1 MEPLDPFSAPVRE
14 WFLASFGQAT
24 PVQSAGWPAIAGGDH
39 ALLLAPTGSGKT
51 LAAFLWSI
59 DRLMADTNTGTGTR
73 VLYLSPLRALAVD
86 VDKNLRAPLKG
97 ISLAGERLGIPLRT
111 PVVGIRTGDTD
122 ARERR
127 QLIKHPPD
135 ILITTPESL
144 YLMLTSSARDTLR
157 DVEHV
162 IIDEIHA
169 IAGTKR
175 GAHLALSLERL
186 EEICRKPPQRIG
198 LSATQ
203 RPLDEIA
210 RFLGGTDDHGTP
222 RPVRIV
228 DAGVRKPLL
237 IDVIVPV
244 DDMGAISSREFVPEG
259 PPGSPELRSIWP
271 SIHPMVLDLI
281 ESHRSTIVF
290 VNARRLS
297 ERLAAKLNELAA
309 ERAGVEPGSLPQ
321 VVKAHHGSLSR
332 ERRLIIE
339 DELKTGQVKAIV
351 ATSSLELGI
360 DMGLVDLVIQVESPG
375 AVARGLQRVGRA
387 GHQVGEPSK
396 GTFFPKHRNDLLETA
411 VVVDRMQRG
420 LIEDTHYP
428 RNPLDVLA
436 QQIVAM
442 CALDDWPVSRLATVV
457 RRAANF
463 TELTDDVFSATLDLL
478 AGRYPSEEFAE
489 LRPRIVWDRVADVVR
504 GRAGAQRLAVTSGG
518 TIPDRGL
525 FGVFTPDGTRIGELD
540 EEMVYESRPGE
551 TFLLGAST
559 WRIEDITFERVIATP
574 APGMPG
580 KMPFWKGDGPG
591 RPIEL
596 GRALGEFV
604 RTVRAQQPA
613 AALERLQRD
622 HSLDERAAANVLRY
636 LDEQADA
643 TGVVP
648 DDRTIVV
655 ERFRD
660 EIGDWRVCIHTPF
673 GSRVHAPWAIA
684 LRERLRELWGVDP
697 EMLWSD
703 DGIVVRLA
711 EAVDEFPIDALS
723 VDPADIDE
731 LVV

>member
-1 MEPLDPFSAPVRE
+1 M
-14 WFLASFGQAT
+14 
-24 PVQSAGWPAIAGGDH
+24 
-39 ALLLAPTGSGKT
+39 
-51 LAAFLWSI
+51 
-59 DRLMADTNTGTGTR
+59 
-73 VLYLSPLRALAVD
+73 AVD

-111 PVVGIRTGDTD
+111 PVVGMRTGDTD

-339 DELKTGQVKAIV
+339 DELKTGHVKAIV

-420 LIEDTHYP
+420 LIE
-428 RNPLDVLA
+428 V
-436 QQIVAM
+436 
-442 CALDDWPVSRLATVV
+442 
-457 RRAANF
+457 
-463 TELTDDVFSATLDLL
+463 E
-478 AGRYPSEEFAE
+478 
-489 LRPRIVWDRVADVVR
+489 
-504 GRAGAQRLAVTSGG
+504 TS
-518 TIPDRGL
+518 
-525 FGVFTPDGTRIGELD
+525 
-540 EEMVYESRPGE
+540 
-551 TFLLGAST
+551 
-559 WRIEDITFERVIATP
+559 
-574 APGMPG
+574 
-580 KMPFWKGDGPG
+580 
-591 RPIEL
+591 
-596 GRALGEFV
+596 
-604 RTVRAQQPA
+604 Q
-613 AALERLQRD
+613 
-622 HSLDERAAANVLRY
+622 
-636 LDEQADA
+636 
-643 TGVVP
+643 
-648 DDRTIVV
+648 
-655 ERFRD
+655 
-660 EIGDWRVCIHTPF
+660 
-673 GSRVHAPWAIA
+673 
-684 LRERLRELWGVDP
+684 
-697 EMLWSD
+697 
-703 DGIVVRLA
+703 
-711 EAVDEFPIDALS
+711 
-723 VDPADIDE
+723 
-731 LVV
+731 

>member
-111 PVVGIRTGDTD
+111 PVVGMRTGDTD

-339 DELKTGQVKAIV
+339 DEL
-351 ATSSLELGI
+351 
-360 DMGLVDLVIQVESPG
+360 
-375 AVARGLQRVGRA
+375 
-387 GHQVGEPSK
+387 
-396 GTFFPKHRNDLLETA
+396 
-411 VVVDRMQRG
+411 
-420 LIEDTHYP
+420 
-428 RNPLDVLA
+428 
-436 QQIVAM
+436 
-442 CALDDWPVSRLATVV
+442 
-457 RRAANF
+457 
-463 TELTDDVFSATLDLL
+463 
-478 AGRYPSEEFAE
+478 
-489 LRPRIVWDRVADVVR
+489 
-504 GRAGAQRLAVTSGG
+504 
-518 TIPDRGL
+518 
-525 FGVFTPDGTRIGELD
+525 
-540 EEMVYESRPGE
+540 
-551 TFLLGAST
+551 
-559 WRIEDITFERVIATP
+559 
-574 APGMPG
+574 
-580 KMPFWKGDGPG
+580 
-591 RPIEL
+591 
-596 GRALGEFV
+596 
-604 RTVRAQQPA
+604 
-613 AALERLQRD
+613 
-622 HSLDERAAANVLRY
+622 
-636 LDEQADA
+636 
-643 TGVVP
+643 
-648 DDRTIVV
+648 
-655 ERFRD
+655 
-660 EIGDWRVCIHTPF
+660 
-673 GSRVHAPWAIA
+673 
-684 LRERLRELWGVDP
+684 
-697 EMLWSD
+697 
-703 DGIVVRLA
+703 
-711 EAVDEFPIDALS
+711 
-723 VDPADIDE
+723 
-731 LVV
+731 